1 MQHWFVYYKVE
12 ASAVRGLEPRL
23 RRMQQEAVAESG
35 ARPRLMRRTDGDG
48 NAATLLEVYDEISDA
63 DVFNAALE
71 SAVARAGL
79 PPSLLAQRRTERFEE
94 I

>member
-23 RRMQQEAVAESG
+23 RRMQQEAASEGGV
-35 ARPRLMRRTDGDG
+35 RPRLMRRTDGDG
-48 NAATLLEVYDEISDA
+48 EAATLLEVYDDIAHADA
-63 DVFNAALE
+63 FKAALE
-71 SAVARAGL
+71 AAVARADL
-79 PPSLLAQRRTERFEE
+79 PSSLLAQRRTERFEE